1 MAQVRTARRGSR
13 REGAKNA
20 GKGAGIDLLRLV
32 IQLVD
37 SRVGPTTDD
46 RDMLRYLRLAS
57 IPHIVVAT
65 KCDKLNATEK
75 KKCVETLCADPDLS
89 EAECIILYSS
99 QNGAG
104 REELWDEIA
113 AHCNL

>member
-1 MAQVRTARRGSR
+1 MTDGYFTD
-13 REGAKNA
+13 NPN
-20 GKGAGIDLLRLV
+20 IDLLRLV

-37 SRVGPTTDD
+37 SRVGPTADD

-75 KKCVETLCADPDLS
+75 KKCVETLCADPDLCD
-89 EAECIILYSS
+89 AECIILYSS